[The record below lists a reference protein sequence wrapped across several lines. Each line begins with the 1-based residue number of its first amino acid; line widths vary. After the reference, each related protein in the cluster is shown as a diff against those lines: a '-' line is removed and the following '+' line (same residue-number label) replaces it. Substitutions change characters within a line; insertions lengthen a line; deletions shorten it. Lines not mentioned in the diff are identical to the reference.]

1 MEGRTDNTML
11 NIPFSE
17 PVLADIYPLSHETM
31 REAERRTAEEL
42 VELLFA
48 ESAETSI
55 QIAHTPEGRPYIPA
69 LPHIP
74 ISLSH
79 SGNLLALL
87 VGSRDYIPG
96 VDIERKGRNVERVRH
111 KFINAREEK
120 WLNRRNKQ
128 EQTELLSILWCAK
141 EAGYKIFTP
150 KDASLLRFTVY
161 PVKFLSSTFQGVMAY
176 EPHPE
181 DSGYPQIQQLKFSV
195 KILPKHYL
203 VWALRSADK

>member
-1 MEGRTDNTML
+1 ML

-17 PVLADIYPLSHETM
+17 PVLAGIYPLSHETM

-79 SGNLLALL
+79 SNNMLALL
-87 VGSRDYIPG
+87 AGNKDYIPG
-96 VDIERKGRNVERVRH
+96 VDIERKGRNVELVRH
-111 KFINAREEK
+111 KFINAREEE
-120 WLNRRNKQ
+120 WLSRRNKQ

-141 EAGYKIFTP
+141 ETGYKIFTP
-150 KDASLLRFTVY
+150 KDASLLRFTIY
-161 PVKFLSSTFQGVMAY
+161 PVKPINSTFQGIMEY
-176 EPHPE
+176 KPHPE
-181 DSGYPQIQQLKFSV
+181 DSYYPKIQRLNFSV

-203 VWALRSADK
+203 VWALQGADK